1 MPDQEGCDDLSLR
14 QGEPVHVPEVPGPPQ
29 GLRDSSLGGA
39 HGSVLGQ
46 RLGRVVQRHTQ
57 ERESPP
63 NGVSHEGQG
72 NKRYCL
78 MDRAEIQSYSS
89 SLSPRVSHSRRGR
102 KRVPGLNEG
111 SLKHKQA
118 LSEKR
123 PAVHS
128 TKITVV
134 DKSGNDITEESYRN
148 RTKYLI
154 GLSKDQS
161 GIWLAESQTQLSVG
175 ECSTEQK

>member
-1 MPDQEGCDDLSLR
+1 MADHMHTSLVCQAIDMAVRRCPIKEGVTIFHSDR
-14 QGEPVHVPEVPGPPQ
+14 
-29 GLRDSSLGGA
+29 
-39 HGSVLGQ
+39 GSQYTSQKFLDHLKGYGIRPSV
-46 RLGRVVQRHTQ
+46 GRTGVCWDNAWASVVQRHAQ

-102 KRVPGLNEG
+102 TRFPGLNEG

-118 LSEKR
+118 LSEKH

-128 TKITVV
+128 PEMVV
-134 DKSGNDITEESYRN
+134 LGRVC
-148 RTKYLI
+148 LI
-154 GLSKDQS
+154 LLRGLVMVVV
-161 GIWLAESQTQLSVG
+161 W
-175 ECSTEQK
+175 